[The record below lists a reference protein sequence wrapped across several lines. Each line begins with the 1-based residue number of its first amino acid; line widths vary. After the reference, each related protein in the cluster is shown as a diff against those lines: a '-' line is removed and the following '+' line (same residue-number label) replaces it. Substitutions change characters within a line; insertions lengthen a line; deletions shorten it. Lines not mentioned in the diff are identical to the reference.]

1 MMRQSYAKVRDTGH
15 RRRVRLR
22 RATSATTMRP
32 GQPRRQEFERC
43 RRHTARATPH
53 RQRDAGVDEFVTA
66 VLTASRVLV
75 GVSAASLADV
85 EDTVTHTQFRTL
97 VVLHT
102 RGETNLN
109 GLADELAVN
118 ASTAMRMIDK
128 LLAAG
133 LVTRQD
139 NPANRREVQLA
150 VTEAGARL
158 VRTVTRRRRARIARI
173 VAAMPE
179 ADRAGLVQA
188 LTAFGDAAGEP
199 TVTTASLGW

>member
-1 MMRQSYAKVRDTGH
+1 MPSAH
-15 RRRVRLR
+15 R
-22 RATSATTMRP
+22 TSNSAP
-32 GQPRRQEFERC
+32 
-43 RRHTARATPH
+43 A
-53 RQRDAGVDEFVTA
+53 RDAGVDEFVTA

>member
-1 MMRQSYAKVRDTGH
+1 VATAREKSKA
-15 RRRVRLR
+15 R
-22 RATSATTMRP
+22 RA
-32 GQPRRQEFERC
+32 
-43 RRHTARATPH
+43 
-53 RQRDAGVDEFVTA
+53 RDDGVDELVTA

-75 GVSAASLADV
+75 GVSAASLAEV
-85 EDTVTHTQFRTL
+85 EDTVTLTQFRTL

-102 RGETNLN
+102 RGEVNLN

-139 NPANRREVQLA
+139 NPANRREVQLRL
-150 VTEAGARL
+150 TDEGAHL
-158 VRTVTRRRRARIARI
+158 VRTVTTRRRARIARI
-173 VAAMPE
+173 VTAMPD
-179 ADRAGLVQA
+179 ADRTGLIQA

-199 TVTTASLGW
+199 TASSATLGW